1 MIRALIAEP
10 SPPIAAALS
19 LFLKRAG
26 HSALVVK
33 NADEAVAALHGREPI
48 DLVLASTVDFPG
60 EALCTRIKTAGNPMP
75 VLLCFGAG
83 EESSGPRAQA
93 VAADGY
99 FLLPPRGH
107 QVQALVGLCVQLIE
121 ARAKLAA
128 VESRGGSV
136 GQKASDADFF
146 KKYMVHEV
154 KRSRRYRMPVS
165 VLLAGLEGLPSGR
178 TSADKTRL
186 KSEVITALSLLLRDI
201 DIVVA
206 TSGDRFLVFLPNTGR
221 DGAVK
226 VGTKVQRRL
235 TQLPDTAGLKASV
248 GIACFEPQLAGDR
261 DVTFGKLLAQ
271 ATTLL
276 RTVQARGGGKVGV
289 GARKA
294 PVRSSVFAR

>member
-1 MIRALIAEP
+1 MIHALIAEP

-26 HSALVVK
+26 HTAQVVK
-33 NADEAVAALHGREPI
+33 NVDEAVAALHGQSPV

-60 EALCTRIKTAGNPMP
+60 EALCTRIKTAGNPIP
-75 VLLCFGAG
+75 VLLCFGAA

-121 ARAKLAA
+121 ARLKLAQL
-128 VESRGGSV
+128 ESKNGSA
-136 GQKASDADFF
+136 GQKGSDADFF

-165 VLLAGLEGLPSGR
+165 LVLAGLDALPSGR
-178 TSADKTRL
+178 SSTERTRL

-201 DIVVA
+201 DIAVA
-206 TSGDRFLVFLPNTGR
+206 TSGDRFLIFLPNTGR
-221 DGAVK
+221 EGAVK
-226 VGTKVQRRL
+226 VGTKVQKRL
-235 TQLPDTAGLKASV
+235 TQLPTTPGLKASV
-248 GIACFEPQLAGDR
+248 GVAYYEPQGSAER
-261 DVTFGKLLAQ
+261 EITFGKLLAQ

-289 GARKA
+289 GARKVPA
-294 PVRSSVFAR
+294 KTSVFAR